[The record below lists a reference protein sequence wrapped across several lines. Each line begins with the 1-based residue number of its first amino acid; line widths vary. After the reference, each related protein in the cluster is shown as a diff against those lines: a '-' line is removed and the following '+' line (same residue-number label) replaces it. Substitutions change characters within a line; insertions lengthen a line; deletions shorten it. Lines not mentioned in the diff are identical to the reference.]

1 VAHEI
6 DQTTGRAAVFV
17 TGEPAWHRLGTVIEL
32 ATTSAEAIGL
42 AGLDWRVEQWP
53 VRAFDPDNSGV
64 EAGIPDTV
72 ANVRT
77 DTKAVLGVVGRRY
90 RVFQNHE
97 AFDFMDGLVGDKLAM
112 YETAGSLH
120 GGKRVWMM
128 ASIPKEYRAGPD
140 DLIKPYVLLTNTHD
154 GSQALRMIPTT
165 VRVVCQNTLN
175 LALRESGVEGLTI
188 SHHPRLESRIAEA
201 RAKLGIIAA
210 RFDKFDDELH
220 AMLAKNLTVTE
231 AGGYFRGLS
240 GAELPGQSARQ
251 KKSREQ
257 IFGQMLGNFDND
269 RNTLPGV
276 KHTAWGA
283 YNAVSEWA
291 DHQRKYRGASPADKL
306 DRQLDSVWFG
316 QSHQLKQAA
325 YHGALELAGVS

>member
-17 TGEPAWHRLGTVIEL
+17 TGEPAWHRLGTVIEQ

-53 VRAFDPDNSGV
+53 VRAFDPDNNTT

-120 GGKRVWMM
+120 GGKRVWM
-128 ASIPKEYRAGPD
+128 SRSKRRRSRHRLP
-140 DLIKPYVLLTNTHD
+140 D
-154 GSQALRMIPTT
+154 GSPTSKSKKPDRAYLIRLFCWLNSHWLSFHMVNVAQDWRSLVT
-165 VRVVCQNTLN
+165 IFPHLWSKSSASSRVR
-175 LALRESGVEGLTI
+175 
-188 SHHPRLESRIAEA
+188 
-201 RAKLGIIAA
+201 
-210 RFDKFDDELH
+210 F
-220 AMLAKNLTVTE
+220 
-231 AGGYFRGLS
+231 LS
-240 GAELPGQSARQ
+240 G
-251 KKSREQ
+251 
-257 IFGQMLGNFDND
+257 
-269 RNTLPGV
+269 
-276 KHTAWGA
+276 
-283 YNAVSEWA
+283 
-291 DHQRKYRGASPADKL
+291 
-306 DRQLDSVWFG
+306 
-316 QSHQLKQAA
+316 
-325 YHGALELAGVS
+325 

>member
-1 VAHEI
+1 MAHAI

-17 TGEPAWHRLGTVIEL
+17 TGEPAWHRLGVVIEN

-53 VRAFDPDNSGV
+53 VRAFDPDNHSI

-77 DTKAVLGVVGRRY
+77 DTKAVLGVVGKRY

-140 DLIKPYVLLTNTHD
+140 DSD
-154 GSQALRMIPTT
+154 
-165 VRVVCQNTLN
+165 
-175 LALRESGVEGLTI
+175 
-188 SHHPRLESRIAEA
+188 
-201 RAKLGIIAA
+201 
-210 RFDKFDDELH
+210 
-220 AMLAKNLTVTE
+220 
-231 AGGYFRGLS
+231 
-240 GAELPGQSARQ
+240 
-251 KKSREQ
+251 
-257 IFGQMLGNFDND
+257 
-269 RNTLPGV
+269 
-276 KHTAWGA
+276 
-283 YNAVSEWA
+283 
-291 DHQRKYRGASPADKL
+291 
-306 DRQLDSVWFG
+306 
-316 QSHQLKQAA
+316 
-325 YHGALELAGVS
+325 